1 MPQNDYHSKEV
12 QDILGKPP
20 SWVIRWGITV
30 IFLIAVILV
39 GGCYFI
45 RYPDIVTVPATVAP
59 VQTTSDNNDSVTVYL
74 QIPSNLRDKV
84 TKGQKATIKIHD
96 YSFMQ
101 YGVLSG
107 TVYDVES
114 IPEPIQTDNGILYIY
129 GGTVILNNN
138 TTTSTGVSIP
148 VRVPMSASAVITV
161 RYARLL
167 NYILSKP

>member
-74 QIPSNLRDKV
+74 QIPSNLR
-84 TKGQKATIKIHD
+84 G
-96 YSFMQ
+96 
-101 YGVLSG
+101 
-107 TVYDVES
+107 
-114 IPEPIQTDNGILYIY
+114 
-129 GGTVILNNN
+129 
-138 TTTSTGVSIP
+138 
-148 VRVPMSASAVITV
+148 
-161 RYARLL
+161 
-167 NYILSKP
+167 